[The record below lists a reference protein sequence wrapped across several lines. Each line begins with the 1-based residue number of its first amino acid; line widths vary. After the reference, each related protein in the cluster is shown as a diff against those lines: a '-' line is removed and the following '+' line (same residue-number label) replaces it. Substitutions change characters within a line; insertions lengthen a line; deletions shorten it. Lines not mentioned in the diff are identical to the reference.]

1 MQPGKVRPVILMND
15 TLRHG
20 ISALACVLGLTVATA
35 AENFQLNLPVACDL
49 GRTCFIQNY
58 VDADPSSTA
67 ADYRCGTLTYDGHNG
82 TDFRLQSMESQR
94 EGIDVLAAA
103 GGRVLRVRDNVEDIS
118 VRDSNRE
125 STTGLE
131 CGNGVVISHSD
142 GWETQYCHMARHSL
156 RVRPGQ
162 LVKTGQPLG
171 RVGLS
176 GLTEYPHLHFTVRH
190 EGKIT
195 DPFAYRAPA
204 GRCGSGGEMLWES
217 SLQEKLAY
225 QERTILNAGFTTG
238 AISMKA
244 IEEGEAGRTP
254 PAADASALV
263 AFVRTIGLKAGDVQS
278 LLLRSPSGK
287 EIARHRLAP
296 LDRNKA
302 QTMLFTGTRRPPGGW
317 DRGTYQA
324 TYIVEHD
331 SRIVLQRNLQLDL

>member
-1 MQPGKVRPVILMND
+1 MNN
-15 TLRHG
+15 TRRHI
-20 ISALACVLGLTVATA
+20 ISTLACVLGLTMAATA
-35 AENFQLNLPVACDL
+35 EDLQLNLPVACDL

-103 GGRVLRVRDNVEDIS
+103 DGRVLRVRDEIADIS
-118 VRDSNRE
+118 VRETNRE

-156 RVRPGQ
+156 QVRPGQ

-171 RVGLS
+171 RIGLS

-190 EGKIT
+190 EGKIA
-195 DPFAYRAPA
+195 DPFAYGAPA
-204 GRCGSGGEMLWES
+204 GRCSGGEMLWEP
-217 SLQEKLAY
+217 SLREKLAY
-225 QERTILNAGFTTG
+225 QERTILNAGFAANAVT
-238 AISMKA
+238 MQA
-244 IEEGEAGRTP
+244 IEKGETGKAP
-254 PAADASALV
+254 PTADAPALV
-263 AFVRTIGLKAGDVQS
+263 VFVRAIGLKAGDIQS
-278 LLLRSPSGK
+278 LSLRAPGG
-287 EIARHRLAP
+287 EVIAKSRLKP

-302 QTMLFTGTRRPPGGW
+302 QAMLFAGKRRPPSGW
-317 DRGTYQA
+317 ERGTYQA
-324 TYIVEHD
+324 TYVVEQEN
-331 SRIVLQRNLQLDL
+331 RIVLQRNLQFDL